1 MEGFTCPQCNRG
13 EIESRPGPHRRMA
26 WRHIPDLALPEALE
40 LPTCSA
46 CGELWLDA
54 KATRR
59 VQEALEAEYRRQ
71 LTLKA
76 ERALDSLRA
85 HLPQRDLERLLGV
98 SAGWLSKVR
107 NGREPSAPM
116 SALLMLLAE
125 RPERV
130 EELRRLWSAHPEP
143 RSPKSKQRGPP
154 TRAAL
159 KNGSRS
165 R

>member
-1 MEGFTCPQCNRG
+1 MEGFPCPQCNRG
-13 EIESRPGPHRRMA
+13 DIERRPGPHRRMA
-26 WRHIPDLALPEALE
+26 YRHISDLELPPTLE

-54 KATRR
+54 KTTRR

-76 ERALDSLRA
+76 ERALDTLQP
-85 HLPQRDLERLLGV
+85 HLPQRELERLLGV
-98 SAGWLSKVR
+98 SAGWLSKVK

-116 SALLMLLAE
+116 TAVLMLLAE
-125 RPERV
+125 QPERV
-130 EELRRLWSAHPEP
+130 EELRRLWSAHPAL
-143 RSPKSKQRGPP
+143 RASKPKRRGAPP
-154 TRAAL
+154 TPAL

>member
-1 MEGFTCPQCNRG
+1 MEGITCPQCNRG
-13 EIESRPGPHRRMA
+13 EIESRPGPHRPMA

-46 CGELWLDA
+46 CGELWPA
-54 KATRR
+54 ATATRR

-76 ERALDSLRA
+76 ERALDTLRT

-116 SALLMLLAE
+116 TALLMLLVE

-130 EELRRLWSAHPEP
+130 EELRRLWSVHPEA
-143 RSPKSKQRGPP
+143 RATKSKPRGAS
-154 TRAAL
+154 TRATL

>member
-1 MEGFTCPQCNRG
+1 MEGFTCPHCNRG
-13 EIESRPGPHRRMA
+13 DIERKAGPHRRMPY
-26 WRHIPDLALPEALE
+26 RHIPDLALPESLE

-59 VQEALEAEYRRQ
+59 VEEALEAEYRRQ

-76 ERALDSLRA
+76 EHAIDRLQA

-98 SAGWLSKVR
+98 SAGWLSKVK

-116 SALLMLLAE
+116 TALLMLLAE
-125 RPERV
+125 QPERV
-130 EELRRLWSAHPEP
+130 EALRRLWAVHPPPPVAKRKP
-143 RSPKSKQRGPP
+143 RGAPAPS
-154 TRAAL
+154 AL
-159 KNGSRS
+159 KSGSRS